1 MKKQDI
7 DFKIP
12 GGIARGKAM
21 PTRARVAGDGKLTGL
36 PGVL

>member
-21 PTRARVAGDGKLTGL
+21 PTRARVAGDVNQPGL
-36 PGVL
+36 LGVL